1 MRLIRIAL
9 ASLLWIVVAFC
20 LVATAAPF
28 FLDRVYY
35 TGPVSDHFDGKRFFN
50 PDGDALDISATRR
63 NKLLWQQ
70 IFGDPTRPAWPDKVA
85 VTPSKPPA
93 SVEDGRMRVTWIGHA
108 SVLVQADGLNIL
120 TDPVWSDRVGP
131 YGFGPRRVA
140 EPGVRFEDLPKID
153 IVLVSHNHYDHMDL
167 ATLKRLWD
175 RDHPIIVTSLGNDT
189 LLHQAGIPSP
199 PMFDCGECPGVVARD
214 WGEEVIAIRFEES
227 EKGKPYRAPRP
238 AVVHVTRSHHWDSRW
253 FADRNRALWSSFV
266 VTLPNGAFF
275 FAGDTGLG
283 DGKWPAEAAA
293 QAAGFGIRFAAIPIG
308 AFRFDEGQMESGSHI
323 GPKDAIKVWD
333 GLGRPPSLAVHW
345 GTFRLSREG
354 YATPP
359 NMLRGMMRCAGEDP
373 ARFAA
378 HPIGQGFEVP
388 PIGAAPRAPDYA
400 GLDRC
405 IRSGNFDAL
414 R

>member
-20 LVATAAPF
+20 LIATAAPF
-28 FLDRVYY
+28 FLDRIYY
-35 TGPVSDHFDGKRFFN
+35 TGPVTGHFDGKRFFN

-85 VTPSKPPA
+85 VTPSRPPA
-93 SVEDGRMRVTWIGHA
+93 SVEGERMRVTWIGHA
-108 SVLVQADGLNIL
+108 SVLVQASGLNIL
-120 TDPVWSDRVGP
+120 TDPVWSDTVGP
-131 YGFGPRRVA
+131 YGFGPKRVA

-175 RDHPIIVTSLGNDT
+175 RDKPIIVTSLGNDT
-189 LLHQAGIPSP
+189 LLHQAGIPSRG
-199 PMFDCGECPGVVARD
+199 MYHCGDCPGVVARD
-214 WGEEVIAIRFEES
+214 WGEETIAIRFEEP
-227 EKGKPYRAPRP
+227 EKGKPFRDARP

-266 VTLPNGAFF
+266 VRLPYGNFF

-293 QAAGFGIRFAAIPIG
+293 LGPIRFAAIPIG

-323 GPKDAIKVWD
+323 GPKDAIRVWD

-359 NMLRGMMRCAGEDP
+359 RMLRGMMQCAGEDP

-378 HPIGQGFEVP
+378 HAIGQGFEVP
-388 PIGAAPRAPDYA
+388 PMGAAPRAPDYA
-400 GLDRC
+400 ALEGC
-405 IRSGNFDAL
+405 IRNGNFDAL

>member
-28 FLDRVYY
+28 FLDRIYY
-35 TGPVSDHFDGKRFFN
+35 TGPVSGHFDGKRFFN
-50 PDGDALDISATRR
+50 PDGGDALDISATRR

-93 SVEDGRMRVTWIGHA
+93 SVEGERMRVTWIGHA
-108 SVLVQADGLNIL
+108 SVLVQASGLNIL
-120 TDPVWSDRVGP
+120 TDPVWSETVGP
-131 YGFGPRRVA
+131 YGFGPKRVA

-199 PMFDCGECPGVVARD
+199 PMFDCGDCPGVVARD
-214 WGEEVIAIRFEES
+214 WGEEAIAIRSEEP

-253 FADRNRALWSSFV
+253 FADRNRALWSSFLV
-266 VTLPNGAFF
+266 RLPYGNFF

-293 QAAGFGIRFAAIPIG
+293 LGPIRFAAIPIG

-323 GPKDAIKVWD
+323 GPKDAIRVWD

-359 NMLRGMMRCAGEDP
+359 KMLRGMMQCAGEDP
-373 ARFAA
+373 ASFAA

-388 PIGAAPRAPDYA
+388 PMGAAPRAPDYA

-405 IRSGNFDAL
+405 IRNGNFDAL